1 MTGAMY
7 ASIAGLKTHMQK
19 LNVIGNNVAN
29 VNTVGYKSK
38 RTVFEDSVYTEYT
51 SGADGTATM
60 AGRNPSQIGY
70 GVRISTIDLNM
81 TTGSYNPGMP
91 TDCMLDGDGFFLVGQ
106 KDVADVIDPTN
117 PNSFKS
123 LTLTRVG
130 NFQFKEDG
138 YFANQ
143 NLDAVYGFQV
153 VGYDN
158 EGKPI
163 VSDQLVP
170 IRLPEYEMVE
180 EPVLDDNGDP
190 VTDEN
195 NNALTETV
203 YKLRWPVAKTG
214 TAGANGANSDGIVE
228 GEYLKAA
235 TTDGAPQMK
244 LQSYSEYIE
253 QHPPT
258 NQGGTGTGTDTA
270 TKREFGIA
278 TLESISVSA
287 TGAITGIVKATKEQ
301 ITIGYIAVG
310 NPTNPNGLTHD
321 GGHYYQCRDG
331 AGDLEIATVG
341 GVGKEL
347 SRVGGG
353 GIEYVNGGRV
363 DLAAAGGTGGTG
375 GTGGNTDATLA
386 DVLSAKAA
394 VGGTGKTTLISGF
407 LEGSNADLATE
418 ISELITTQRGYQA
431 NTRIVTVTDSMLEEL
446 VNMKR

>member
-29 VNTVGYKSK
+29 VNTNGYKSQ
-38 RTVFEDSVYTEYT
+38 RTVFQDSIYSQYS
-51 SGADGTATM
+51 SGANGTATR
-60 AGRNPSQIGY
+60 AGQNPSQIGY

-81 TTGSYNPGMP
+81 TTGSFNPGMP

-106 KDVADVIDPTN
+106 KDVANTISAEN

-130 NFQFKEDG
+130 NFEFKEDG

-143 NLDAVYGFQV
+143 NGDAVYGFQV
-153 VGYDN
+153 VGYDT

-180 EPVLDDNGDP
+180 VPKLDDQGQPMQDADGKP
-190 VTDEN
+190 ITT
-195 NNALTETV
+195 TEYV
-203 YKLRWPVAKTG
+203 LRWPVAATNTQAGTDPNPTTGVNADGVVVGEQLKTF
-214 TAGANGANSDGIVE
+214 E
-228 GEYLKAA
+228 GVQ
-235 TTDGAPQMK
+235 GP
-244 LQSYSEYIE
+244 LQNYSEYIDSK
-253 QHPPT
+253 PANPGGG
-258 NQGGTGTGTDTA
+258 NGGTGTTEP
-270 TKREFGIA
+270 KRDFGIA
-278 TLESISVSA
+278 KLESISVSP
-287 TGAITGIVKATKEQ
+287 TGAITGIVSTTKEQ
-301 ITIGYIAVG
+301 ITIGYLAIG

-321 GGHYYQCRDG
+321 GGHYYTCRDG
-331 AGDLEIATVG
+331 AGDLGITTIG
-341 GVGKEL
+341 GVAKEL

-353 GIEYVNGGRV
+353 GVEYVNGGQV
-363 DLAAAGGTGGTG
+363 NTAGAGGGTGTGTD
-375 GTGGNTDATLA
+375 TSLSDI
-386 DVLSAKAA
+386 LSAKAA
-394 VGGTGKTTLISGF
+394 VGALGKTTLYAGF

>member
-29 VNTVGYKSK
+29 VNTNGYKSK
-38 RTVFEDSVYTEYT
+38 RTVFQDSIYTQYS
-51 SGADGTATM
+51 SGANGTNTM

-81 TTGSYNPGMP
+81 TTGSFNPGMP

-106 KDVADVIDPTN
+106 KDVANTITAEN

-130 NFQFKEDG
+130 NFEFKEDG

-143 NLDAVYGFQV
+143 NGDAVYGFQV
-153 VGYDN
+153 VGYDT

-170 IRLPEYEMVE
+170 IRLPEYEMVQI
-180 EPVLDDNGDP
+180 PKKDDQGQDIAGEF
-190 VTDEN
+190 T
-195 NNALTETV
+195 TEYV
-203 YKLRWPVAKTG
+203 LRWPVAATG
-214 TAGANGANSDGIVE
+214 TAGQDPNPKTGINADGVVV
-228 GEYLKAA
+228 GEQLK
-235 TTDGAPQMK
+235 TVTGVQGP
-244 LQSYSEYIE
+244 LQNYSEYIAAN
-253 QHPPT
+253 P
-258 NQGGTGTGTDTA
+258 GGGNGGNNNGQDPDA
-270 TKREFGIA
+270 EPKRDFGIA
-278 TLESISVSA
+278 KLESISVSA
-287 TGAITGIVKATKEQ
+287 TGAITGIVGSTKEQ
-301 ITIGYIAVG
+301 ITIGYLAVG

-321 GGHYYQCRDG
+321 GGHYYTCRDG
-331 AGDLEIATVG
+331 AGDLEITTIG
-341 GVGKEL
+341 GIAKEL

-353 GIEYVNGGRV
+353 GVEYVNGGQV
-363 DLAAAGGTGGTG
+363 NTGADGNNPPAGGDTSLS
-375 GTGGNTDATLA
+375 DI
-386 DVLSAKAA
+386 LSAKAA
-394 VGGTGKTTLISGF
+394 VGSMGKTTLYAGF